1 MAGRLAG
8 RLPHLG
14 TGPTATVWCPL
25 CYCQVEDDMNKA
37 RSNDDLEWITP
48 DVSTLKPKLA

>member
-1 MAGRLAG
+1 MTSMFLPPLAG
-8 RLPHLG
+8 
-14 TGPTATVWCPL
+14 
-25 CYCQVEDDMNKA
+25 CQVEDDINKA